1 VTRLRAMSG
10 KKRVGL
16 GVAVLALLFVAFLVV
31 GYTLTKVPQPNSI
44 ATAEATTLTYNDGTV
59 MGKIGKNRKLVDL
72 SQVSQPAR
80 KAVLAAEDRRFY
92 SEPGIS
98 FTGIGRAL
106 YTNIAGGGVSQGGS
120 TITQQYAKNAFL
132 TQQRTYT
139 RKVKEVFLALK
150 ISKTVSKDKVLEDY
164 LNTIYFGRGAY
175 GIQAASQTYFNKSA
189 KDLTATEGAVLASS
203 INSPS
208 GDDPQTHPER
218 ARARWS
224 YVLDGMVKSG
234 WLTAQER
241 SSATYPKVLPITS
254 GGDFQ
259 GYKSYVKAQ
268 VLADLGRHGISE
280 DLVSAGGLV
289 VKTTLRRGA
298 QEAAQ
303 AAVENRIPAASGA
316 NPPVGAL
323 VAVAPGTGA
332 VVAYYGGRDAGGLD
346 YADSPGPKGVEP
358 GSSMK
363 PYVLAAALEKGKSL
377 DTMYDGA
384 SPQTVCGQ
392 VVNNDQGDPPL
403 GQITLTEGLEKSV
416 NTVYTRL
423 AWDVGPKNVVALA
436 HAAGIPSSVPLD
448 GEGSPSIQIALGS
461 GGYEVHV
468 IDQAVG
474 YATFA
479 AQGTRATPYFVASV
493 SDKDGLER
501 YKAKPSTSSAFSQGV
516 AADTTFAMQK
526 VVESGTATRA
536 QLAGGRLAAGKTG
549 TTTENKNAWFCGFTP
564 QLSAAVWVGRKNGGS
579 LQGVL
584 GSTGGVYGGTVPAE
598 VWKAFMDAT
607 LQGQPNLG
615 FPPRAGIGDAAPTD
629 TSSPTPF
636 VFPSAVVPSTS
647 APQPTDT
654 GVPTQSPDPSQAP
667 TSAPTPEQ
675 TAAPVVP
682 TTVPTLT
689 LTQAPASNPP
699 PKPSKSPFP
708 SRRAAPVPSR

>member
-1 VTRLRAMSG
+1 MTRLRALSG
-10 KKRVGL
+10 KKRIGL
-16 GVAVLALLFVAFLVV
+16 GVAVLALLFVAFLAV
-31 GYTLTKVPQPNSI
+31 GYALTKVPQPNSI

-59 MGKIGKNRKLVDL
+59 MGKIGKNRTLVDL
-72 SQVSQPAR
+72 ALVSQPAR

-106 YTNIAGGGVSQGGS
+106 YANIAGGGVSQGGS

-175 GIQAASQTYFNKSA
+175 GIQAASQTYFHKSA

-280 DLVSAGGLV
+280 DQVSAGGLV

-298 QEAAQ
+298 QEAAR

-363 PYVLAAALEKGKSL
+363 PYVLATALEKGKSL

-392 VVNNDQGDPPL
+392 VENNDQGDPPL

-416 NTVYTRL
+416 NTVYIRL
-423 AWDVGPKNVVALA
+423 ACDVGPKNVVALA

-448 GEGSPSIQIALGS
+448 GEGSPSIQVALGS

-468 IDQAVG
+468 IEPGRRVRDVRRAGHARGPVLRRVG
-474 YATFA
+474 ER
-479 AQGTRATPYFVASV
+479 QGRPRA
-493 SDKDGLER
+493 
-501 YKAKPSTSSAFSQGV
+501 
-516 AADTTFAMQK
+516 
-526 VVESGTATRA
+526 
-536 QLAGGRLAAGKTG
+536 
-549 TTTENKNAWFCGFTP
+549 
-564 QLSAAVWVGRKNGGS
+564 
-579 LQGVL
+579 
-584 GSTGGVYGGTVPAE
+584 
-598 VWKAFMDAT
+598 
-607 LQGQPNLG
+607 LQGQAQHELRLQPGRGRRHHVRHAEGRRVRYGDPGAAGRWTSCRGQDRYHHGEQERLVLRLH
-615 FPPRAGIGDAAPTD
+615 PPAVRGGVGRPQERRLPAGGAGQHRRRLRRDRTGGDLE
-629 TSSPTPF
+629 
-636 VFPSAVVPSTS
+636 
-647 APQPTDT
+647 
-654 GVPTQSPDPSQAP
+654 GVHG
-667 TSAPTPEQ
+667 
-675 TAAPVVP
+675 
-682 TTVPTLT
+682 
-689 LTQAPASNPP
+689 
-699 PKPSKSPFP
+699 
-708 SRRAAPVPSR
+708 RRAAGAAEPGLPAPCRDR